1 MPIYAYRARNTDGR
15 LMEGTLEVSGEGELA
30 RRLDSQ
36 GMLLTTAK
44 KVKSAARP
52 TRAHTR
58 LKRKE
63 LITLTYNLETIY
75 SSGIPLVEGLQ
86 DLAEHAGNR
95 TTSIVAASL
104 AEDIQNGSDVSE
116 AMQRHPKAFP
126 LVYRSVVKAG
136 ESAGEP
142 GPVLRRLADY
152 YAWLAEM
159 RAAAMRALIYPA
171 VLGLAVCGL
180 IVLLLTFLVPR
191 ILKQLSRAN
200 AEVPAPT
207 RVLMAM
213 SNFLVDNAV
222 ILLCAA
228 VALVIGVII
237 LGRTPRGR
245 LLIDTLKLRIPVL
258 GPLMAKI
265 SAARFANTVGMLYR
279 AGIGTVEAL
288 ESAEHVVGN
297 AFVAQG
303 VRRAREAV
311 TQGETLTS
319 ALSTTG
325 AFQPLVVRMIGIGEQ
340 TGTLGEALDRV
351 NEFYDREIP
360 QTIKTVLSLLEPAM
374 IVGAGLAVGFIL
386 LCTFLPIFEMI
397 NSLSRR

>member
-1 MPIYAYRARNTDGR
+1 
-15 LMEGTLEVSGEGELA
+15 
-30 RRLDSQ
+30 
-36 GMLLTTAK
+36 
-44 KVKSAARP
+44 
-52 TRAHTR
+52 
-58 LKRKE
+58 
-63 LITLTYNLETIY
+63 
-75 SSGIPLVEGLQ
+75 
-86 DLAEHAGNR
+86 
-95 TTSIVAASL
+95 
-104 AEDIQNGSDVSE
+104 
-116 AMQRHPKAFP
+116 
-126 LVYRSVVKAG
+126 
-136 ESAGEP
+136 
-142 GPVLRRLADY
+142 VLRRLADY

-207 RVLMAM
+207 RVLMAL

-311 TQGETLTS
+311 TQGKTLTS
-319 ALSTTG
+319 ALSATG